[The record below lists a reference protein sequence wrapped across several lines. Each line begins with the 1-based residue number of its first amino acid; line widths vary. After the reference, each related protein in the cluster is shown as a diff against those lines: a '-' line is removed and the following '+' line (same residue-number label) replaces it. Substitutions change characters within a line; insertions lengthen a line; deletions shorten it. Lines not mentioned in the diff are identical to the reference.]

1 MKIGEFSRLVNMPES
16 TIRYY
21 EKNQLLTLNRDVNG
35 NRIFEKSDI
44 EWVRFIK
51 RLKDMGMP
59 LKNIQ
64 RYAKLRY
71 QGDHTMKERMRLL
84 QEHKVFV
91 LNEQTK
97 WNDYLQNLTDKISF
111 YKNAMLEKEKDR

>member
-21 EKNQLLTLNRDVNG
+21 EKNQLLTLNRDING

-64 RYAKLRY
+64 QYAKLRY
-71 QGDHTMKERMRLL
+71 QGEHTLEQRMRLL

-91 LNEQTK
+91 LNEQNK
-97 WNDYLQNLTDKISF
+97 WKDYLQNLNDKISF
-111 YKNAMLEKEKDR
+111 YRNAMLEKEKDR